1 MPNLPANTLLIDQ
14 AARPLGQYRCPDLN
28 AALLTAQ
35 TFDLC
40 TAFNYNGVW
49 FEWDNDEGGWNVAQ

>member
-14 AARPLGQYRCPDLN
+14 AARPLGQYRCPDIN
-28 AALLTAQ
+28 SAILTAQ

-40 TAFNYNGVW
+40 MGFNFNGVW
-49 FEWDNDEGGWNVAQ
+49 FKWNEEEGGWDFDS